1 MTTGDAAYDG
11 LAAEYDELL
20 GALAEDTW
28 TQGVLADLVGV
39 GVPQGATV
47 LDLAAGTGTG
57 GRLLHQVEPTLVI
70 VGLDHSQAMLR
81 QAQNGYRRT
90 IEADLCQIPL
100 PEKSIDLAVSG
111 FDSLNYLD
119 EVQLGQCLTE
129 VARVLRPAGRL
140 IFDYSSP
147 FLLVEQWR
155 DHDHA
160 ERLPDGSL
168 HWRHHYDHSAG
179 RCVTTLTRLQAAGE
193 VRWSE
198 NHVQYAL
205 DTFALHRLA
214 GAAGLHVDRVRDL
227 HRAEFSPACRTHVWN
242 LRRVV

>member
-1 MTTGDAAYDG
+1 MTTGPTAYAG

-39 GVPQGATV
+39 GVPRGATV
-47 LDLAAGTGTG
+47 LDLAAGTGIG
-57 GRLLHQVEPTLVI
+57 GRLLHEVVPTAFAL
-70 VGLDHSQAMLR
+70 GLDNSRAMLR
-81 QAQNGYRRT
+81 QTGNWYQRT
-90 IEADLCQIPL
+90 VEADLCQIPL
-100 PEKSIDLAVSG
+100 PDQSIDLAVSG

-119 EVQLGQCLTE
+119 GVQLGQCLAE
-129 VARVLRPAGRL
+129 AARVLRPAARL

-155 DHDHA
+155 HHDHA

-168 HWRHHYDHSAG
+168 HWRHHYDSSAG
-179 RCVTTLTRLQAAGE
+179 RCVTTLTRFHAGE

-198 NHVQYAL
+198 THVQYAL
-205 DTFALHRLA
+205 DAFQLHQLA
-214 GAAGLHVDRVRDL
+214 ATAGLHVERVRDL
-227 HRAEFSPACRTHVWN
+227 HRTEFSPACRTHVWN